1 MTIDRVTVFG
11 LVASLAAL
19 VLIVELVRER
29 KLREDYALL
38 WLATGIV
45 LVVLTAFRPL
55 LDAAAIFLGVITYPP
70 AALFAVA
77 FVFVLAILLHFSTVL
92 TRLARE
98 NKTLA
103 QESALLR
110 REVNMLRQ
118 QINSDDAR
126 GDDERDQQQRGVE

>member
-1 MTIDRVTVFG
+1 MILDRVTIFG
-11 LVASLAAL
+11 IGASVAAL
-19 VLIVELVRER
+19 ALVVELVRQR

-38 WLATGIV
+38 WLATGLALLI
-45 LVVLTAFRPL
+45 LSAFRPL
-55 LDAAAIFLGVITYPP
+55 LDTVAVFLGVITYPP

-103 QESALLR
+103 QEAALLR
-110 REVNMLRQ
+110 REVHALRQ
-118 QINSDDAR
+118 QVVSDHAG
-126 GDDERDQQQRGVE
+126 GDDQRDEQQRRIE